1 MASGQRRS
9 ANSPAA
15 QSIEVSEWLREAAAC
30 LVDSTRPLPAPP
42 HPDFQPT
49 YEAVLT
55 TRQQIEQSQRE
66 LIESIQIQ
74 SLHMVGS
81 MLAHDLHNLSLRLG
95 LLSQNLERFYGDPAF
110 LESAKR
116 VLDDTV
122 ERMQALVDNFR
133 VRQETVVIKLP
144 TDVNDVLRMLAQ
156 QMELDRLPGIRLG
169 TAYGA
174 CTRIWADPFF
184 LANAFRAVI
193 QNAVEAMPDGGRL
206 RIATLDGPSPNS
218 GVIVEVEDTGMGMTR
233 DYIER
238 ELFVPF
244 RSGKGRGLGLGM
256 YVCQQIMQLH
266 EGNVHVESDPG
277 RGTCFRLLFPQGADQ
292 A

>member
-15 QSIEVSEWLREAAAC
+15 QSFDVCEWLREAAAC
-30 LVDSTRPLPAPP
+30 LVDSTRALPAPP

-49 YEAVLT
+49 YEAVLNA
-55 TRQQIEQSQRE
+55 RQQIEQSQRE

-144 TDVNDVLRMLAQ
+144 TDVNDVLRTLSQ
-156 QMELDRLPGIRLG
+156 QMELDRMPGIRFD

-174 CTRIWADPFF
+174 RTRIWADPFF

-206 RIATLDGPSPNS
+206 RIASLDGPSPNS

-266 EGNVHVESDPG
+266 EGTVHVESDPG
-277 RGTCFRLLFPQGADQ
+277 RGTCFRLVFPQGADQ
-292 A
+292 G